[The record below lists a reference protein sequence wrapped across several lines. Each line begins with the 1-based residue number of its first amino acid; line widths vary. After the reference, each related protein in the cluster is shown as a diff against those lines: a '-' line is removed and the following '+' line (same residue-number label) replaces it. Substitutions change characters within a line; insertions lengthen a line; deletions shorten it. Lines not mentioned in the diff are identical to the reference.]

1 MEETISLQDLFKTLK
16 KRLALILTC
25 MILAITVAGV
35 VSFMLMTPIYQSSTQ
50 ILVNQTQQEQDQFTK
65 QEIDTNLQLIN
76 TYNVIIK
83 SPAILDIVIERLTL
97 DMSPGQLTQK
107 ISVNSEQ
114 NSQVV
119 NVTVQDPEPFL
130 AADIANTT
138 AEVFEE
144 EIPKLMNVDNV
155 NILSPAVVSEDPQ
168 PVKPDPML
176 NMAIGAMIGLMIGVG
191 IAFLLEYLDTSIKSE
206 RDVEEILDL
215 PILGLVSPIPESD
228 VNLDDVV
235 RTRRKRR

>member
-35 VSFMLMTPIYQSSTQ
+35 LSYLVMTPTYQSTTQ
-50 ILVNQTQQEQDQFTK
+50 ILVNQTQQEQGEFTK

-83 SPAILDIVIERLTL
+83 SPRILDLVIERLTL
-97 DMSPGQLTQK
+97 DMTPSQLTQK

-119 NVTVQDPEPFL
+119 TVSVQDPEPHR

-155 NILSPAVVSEDPQ
+155 NILSPAVVGDNPAPVDPN
-168 PVKPDPML
+168 PPL
-176 NMAIGAMIGLMIGVG
+176 NMAIGAVIGLMIGVG
-191 IAFLLEYLDTSIKSE
+191 IAFLLEYLDTSIKAE
-206 RDVEEILDL
+206 RDVEEILGL
-215 PILGLVSPIPESD
+215 PILGLISPIPESD
-228 VNLDDVV
+228 VNLDNVV